1 MFSVGSDVG
10 IDLGTANSL
19 VFVAGKGVVLDEPSV
34 FALDQGTGRVLAVG
48 SEARRMLG
56 RTPGNIIA
64 IRPIRAGATAVYT
77 ITEAML
83 KYFLSRVYGRRML
96 IRPRVMVSVPSG
108 VTSVEKRAVLEA
120 TAEAGSRKTYLI
132 EEPLAAALG
141 AGLDIVK
148 PSGCFVVNIG
158 GGTTDVAVLS
168 LGGIVLSESSR
179 VAGDKFDEAIIR
191 YVKREYNLLIGE
203 RTAEE
208 IKLTVGT
215 ACPGE
220 DNRVIEVRGRDLL
233 TGLPKTV
240 SISSNETC
248 EAMSEPLS
256 AVIYLIKSVLERTPP
271 ELAADIYQKGIVL
284 TGGGALLRCL
294 DKLLHEHTG
303 IPVIIA
309 EDPLRCVV
317 LGTGKALEYLG
328 VLKDSLFSSGKP

>member
-1 MFSVGSDVG
+1 MG

-34 FALDQGTGRVLAVG
+34 VALDQGTGKVLAVG

-64 IRPIRAGATAVYT
+64 IRPLREGVIADYT
-77 ITEAML
+77 ITESML
-83 KYFLSRVYGRRML
+83 KYFLARVYGRKMFM
-96 IRPRVMVSVPSG
+96 RPRVMVSVPSG

-120 TAEAGSRKTYLI
+120 TLEAGARKTYLI

-141 AGLDIVK
+141 TGLDIMK
-148 PSGCFVVNIG
+148 PSGSFVVNIG
-158 GGTTDVAVLS
+158 GGTSDVAVLS
-168 LGGIVLSESSR
+168 LGGIVLSESTR

-215 ACPGE
+215 ACPDG
-220 DNRVIEVRGRDLL
+220 DNPVVEVRGRDLL

-240 SISSNETC
+240 SISSAETY
-248 EAMSEPLS
+248 EAMEEPLF
-256 AVIYLIKSVLERTPP
+256 AVIDLIKSVLERTPP

-284 TGGGALLRCL
+284 TGGGALLRGL
-294 DKLLHEHTG
+294 DKLLGEHTG
-303 IPVIIA
+303 IPVNIA
-309 EDPLRCVV
+309 DDPLRCVV
-317 LGTGKALEYLG
+317 LGTGKALESLAA
-328 VLKDSLFSSGKP
+328 LKNSLVSSEKV